1 MKFGKIVIGILLAG
15 LGAMLLAQTLGYLPE
30 GVWPWLTKFWP
41 YLLLAF
47 GFALL
52 ANALKNVV
60 IGVIAIAL
68 VIACFAFGAFWIS
81 LHSKTTKTEHRTA
94 INLQNPPVQAVTVR
108 ARAVAGSLTL
118 NADPSAGHSIVL
130 NAHGVAGE
138 EFAAHR
144 WSASQGSGV
153 LTWPA
158 QFRLTEPGLV
168 GGTFRVRA
176 PPQTTIRLGLVSY
189 FASTTADLTDL
200 RPEPCDVRAVGSSV
214 RVLVGPARPPKIRVH
229 GFLSNIEIR
238 LPSDCPA
245 RIECSSLLVL
255 RSFPNDFLEHVATTP
270 ARGKVTSWTAEGSG
284 KPVQIV
290 VDGPFMRV
298 RVVREPVRAL

>member
-1 MKFGKIVIGILLAG
+1 MRFGKIVIGVFLAG
-15 LGAMLLAQTLGYLPE
+15 IGALLLAQTLGYLPT

-41 YLLLAF
+41 FVLLAF

-60 IGVIAIAL
+60 IGVIAVAL
-68 VIACFAFGAFWIS
+68 VIACVAFGAYWIS
-81 LHSKTTKTEHRTA
+81 LYSTTTRTEHRTT
-94 INLQNPPVQAVTVR
+94 IDLEKPPVQAVTAQVR
-108 ARAVAGSLTL
+108 TVAGSLTL
-118 NADPSAGHSIVL
+118 NADPSVRHAIVL

-144 WSASQGSGV
+144 WSASQGAG
-153 LTWPA
+153 LLIWPA
-158 QFRLTEPGLV
+158 RFRLTEPGLV

-200 RPEPCDVRAVGSSV
+200 RPEQCDVRAVGSSV
-214 RVLVGPARPPKIRVH
+214 RMLIGPARPPNVRIH

-238 LPSDCPA
+238 LPSNCPA
-245 RIECSSLLVL
+245 RIECSSPLVL
-255 RSFPNDFLEHVATTP
+255 RSFPDDFVKHATTS
-270 ARGKVTSWTAEGSG
+270 AGGKVTSWTADGPG
-284 KPVQIV
+284 KPVSIAIE
-290 VDGPFMRV
+290 GPFMRV
-298 RVVREPVRAL
+298 RVIREPVKAL